1 MRSSPRIFLSIILA
15 LGLVAPGALSCSGG
29 GGDKEEADKG
39 MLPDTA
45 PRPDEPFGTVCT
57 NLGEKCTVKD
67 KDGYDLHCIA
77 LTGSISGKGFC
88 SRKCSDAGS
97 ECYNVPNGMMA
108 GCFIDA
114 GGGSDASPGT
124 KYCGFYCKSSKG
136 VFSCPPKLQCDKAN
150 SQGTAVCKPLK

>member
-1 MRSSPRIFLSIILA
+1 MRSSLGITLCIFLV
-15 LGLVAPGALSCSGG
+15 LGVVLPGATSCSGD
-29 GGDKEEADKG
+29 GDKAAADTGPK
-39 MLPDTA
+39 PDYS
-45 PRPDEPFGTVCT
+45 PRPDEPFGSVCT
-57 NLGEKCTVKD
+57 NLGEKCKLTD

-77 LTGSISGKGFC
+77 LSGSASGKGFC

-114 GGGSDASPGT
+114 GNGDDSGPGT

-136 VFSCPPKLQCDKAN
+136 VFSCPPKMQCEKEN
-150 SQGTAVCKPLK
+150 SQGTSVCKPLK